1 MLSELQNMP
10 KRTEE
15 LEKTPSDSFE
25 TLFIPSFMK
34 KFTVFT
40 SFKEML
46 VAGGFEV
53 SCEEDF
59 QNIPDDLFDEH
70 IANHTF
76 FDDWQEMLDTA
87 MQEYV
92 ARKLDF

>member
-1 MLSELQNMP
+1 MRELKNMG

-25 TLFIPSFMK
+25 TLFFPSFMK

-59 QNIPDDLFDEH
+59 QNIPGDLFDEH

-76 FDDWQEMLDTA
+76 FDNWQEMLNTA
-87 MQEYV
+87 KLEYV
-92 ARKLDF
+92 ARKLDI